1 MKAKSELQI
10 AYHHAPKK
18 IRFGRLL
25 LLIGSV
31 FFFIA
36 SFLNLLIFILLVSV
50 PDARAYVNLSD
61 PNEAFQTIAM
71 PILAIGFLLAGIGGF
86 SYVYDKGPFK
96 SVAPLASAILLVTV
110 VIDTIAGIRTLTN
123 TLITGTQS
131 AGSAWAEF
139 GIGLLDVQ
147 ISGGIYLL
155 GWALTRDFVGD

>member
-1 MKAKSELQI
+1 MAK
-10 AYHHAPKK
+10 
-18 IRFGRLL
+18 RMML

-36 SFLNLLIFILLVSV
+36 SFLNLLFFILLVSI
-50 PDARAYVNLSD
+50 PDARVYVDWSD

-96 SVAPLASAILLVTV
+96 SVAPLASVILLVMV
-110 VIDTIAGIRTLTN
+110 VIDTIVGVRTLTK
-123 TLITGTQS
+123 TLLTGTQS

-139 GIGLLDVQ
+139 GLGLLDVQ